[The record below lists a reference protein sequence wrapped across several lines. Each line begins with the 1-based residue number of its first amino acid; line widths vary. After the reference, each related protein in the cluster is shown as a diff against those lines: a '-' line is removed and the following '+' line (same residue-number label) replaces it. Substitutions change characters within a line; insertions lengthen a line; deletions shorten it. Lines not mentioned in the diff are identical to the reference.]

1 MLYYVFLDE
10 LYLFE
15 YLLKTAWM
23 EKTQTTIKAKSKHAN
38 EARKVED
45 KQLSNINNK

>member
-1 MLYYVFLDE
+1 MDG
-10 LYLFE
+10 
-15 YLLKTAWM
+15 K
-23 EKTQTTIKAKSKHAN
+23 KSTTIKAKSKHAN